1 MSSRIIVLSVGSMV
15 PQRLS
20 EGGGGEAV
28 RERLQRELLA
38 AVRDC
43 QSRFGGR
50 KELATELDSHVQVL
64 LASLERVFAH
74 GLAAPRH
81 SSNSAIRQVT
91 EKVLGSSVGSGG
103 GSGGGV
109 SDQTSQSY
117 WPFVRE
123 HLTKHERERYE
134 HLRQVWTDGGRARA
148 WLRSAINERSLERT
162 VLTLLASDM
171 LAEHYEVWAFLRDQ
185 ERNSILPTTAAGLGS
200 ILFAISIDR
209 PELNHCSNSNLGGN
223 SSMPHAEP
231 VIPPPVNVP
240 GAKRSD
246 GRRKKKISPN
256 IISFDDDD
264 DFEVTS
270 TSPTLQPSVPAPTN
284 DANQAIT
291 IGVDCLESE
300 STADIDSGIAD
311 SENELHSV
319 GLRPVTNS
327 NVGEL
332 IPVALSE
339 ETHSSE
345 DSLSVPSFSEDNECT
360 GIVEEVAAVV
370 LVGGE
375 ESNYADDGDETSL
388 QLQLQTERGLCAALR
403 AQLSECQKRLQD
415 TDTTINTLNRENEL
429 LKHQLRKYVMAVQS
443 IEQDE
448 RASLFEQKLVQVAE
462 MHGELMEM
470 NERLQRSLVA
480 KEALVE
486 RLRAEL
492 EGVRGPLP
500 SALSSSS
507 TSSTSLVS
515 LWLPSVFLSGET
527 SSDSHHV
534 YQVHVR
540 ICSEEWN
547 VYRRYAQFYALH
559 KQLKKQYP
567 IVSTFNFPPK
577 KTIGNKEAR
586 FVEERRDRLQQ
597 YLRKVVDQLV
607 QAQPELA
614 ASPSKPLLISLLPF
628 FGELSCIEEK
638 QKKSS
643 KLPRQSHPPDSPH
656 YTGL

>member
-1 MSSRIIVLSVGSMV
+1 MV
-15 PQRLS
+15 PQPHGEGAGGS
-20 EGGGGEAV
+20 EEGV
-28 RERLQRELLA
+28 RQRLQSELLA

-50 KELATELDSHVQVL
+50 RELATELDAHVRVL

-74 GLAAPRH
+74 GLCAPRTG

-91 EKVLGSSVGSGG
+91 EKVLGTSVGSS
-103 GSGGGV
+103 GSFSGE
-109 SDQTSQSY
+109 STASF
-117 WPFVRE
+117 WPIVRE
-123 HLTKHERERYE
+123 HLTAHERDRYT
-134 HLRQVWTDGGRARA
+134 HLRHVWTDGGRARA
-148 WLRSAINERSLERT
+148 WLRSAINEHSLERT
-162 VLTLLASDM
+162 VLALLASE
-171 LAEHYEVWAFLRDQ
+171 LIAEHYEPWAFLRDQ

-200 ILFAISIDR
+200 ILFAISIDK
-209 PELNHCSNSNLGGN
+209 PELNHCSSSNLASN

-270 TSPTLQPSVPAPTN
+270 TSPTVQPVLPPPTN

-311 SENELHSV
+311 SENELQSV

-327 NVGEL
+327 SVGEL

-370 LVGGE
+370 LVSGGE

-388 QLQLQTERGLCAALR
+388 EQQLQTERGLCAALR

-480 KEALVE
+480 KESLIE

-500 SALSSSS
+500 SALSSS
-507 TSSTSLVS
+507 TSSSASSLVS
-515 LWLPSVFLSGET
+515 LWLPSVFLSGDT
-527 SSDSHHV
+527 DSHHV

-586 FVEERRDRLQQ
+586 FVEQRRDGLQQ

-607 QAQPELA
+607 QTQPELA
-614 ASPSKPLLISLLPF
+614 THPSKPLLISLLPF
-628 FGELSCIEEK
+628 FGELTCMEDK
-638 QKKSS
+638 QKKGS
-643 KLPRQSHPPDSPH
+643 KAPRQTYAADSPH